1 MFTKKK
7 KKPKQTPSAKE
18 KPAPQPEPPV
28 QPDPAANRPPKKEA
42 ARTFRFK
49 VMDPAVKTYESTI
62 EINEKIRK
70 LKCENGII
78 TTKDQELAEF
88 LNSQPMYRMD

>member
-1 MFTKKK
+1 
-7 KKPKQTPSAKE
+7 
-18 KPAPQPEPPV
+18 
-28 QPDPAANRPPKKEA
+28 
-42 ARTFRFK
+42 
-49 VMDPAVKTYESTI
+49 MDPAVKTYESTI
-62 EINEKIRK
+62 EINKKIRK